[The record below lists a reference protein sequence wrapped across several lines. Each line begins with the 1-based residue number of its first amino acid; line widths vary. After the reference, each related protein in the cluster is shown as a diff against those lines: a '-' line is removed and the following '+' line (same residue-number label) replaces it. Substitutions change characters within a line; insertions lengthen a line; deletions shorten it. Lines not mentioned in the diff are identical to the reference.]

1 MTDAPKEKFIAP
13 TGYLL
18 IAKSFTDNTMVC
30 KSNDVLDGLQIS
42 CCVYDRYPLQ
52 RQQDI

>member
-1 MTDAPKEKFIAP
+1 MMDAPKEKFIPP

-18 IAKSFTDNTMVC
+18 IVKSFTDNTMVC

-42 CCVYDRYPLQ
+42 GCVYDRYPLK